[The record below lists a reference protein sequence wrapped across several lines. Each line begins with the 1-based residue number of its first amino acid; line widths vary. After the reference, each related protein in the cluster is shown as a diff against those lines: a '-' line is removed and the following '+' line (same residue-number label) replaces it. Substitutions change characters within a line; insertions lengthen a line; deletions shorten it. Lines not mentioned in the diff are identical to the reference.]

1 MAEQTIFQRVLEVA
15 PNEKGDGSSMTLLW
29 DGAEKCV
36 VEAMFQGSAV
46 STDVTPDRLVA
57 DIRELTKE
65 ACNGELQIVFR
76 DEALIAKL
84 EEYV

>member
-15 PNEKGDGSSMTLLW
+15 PNEKGAGSSMTLLW
-29 DGAEKCV
+29 DGAEKAV

-46 STDVTPDRLVA
+46 STDVTPDRLLA
-57 DIRELTKE
+57 DVKELTEE
-65 ACNGELQIVFR
+65 ACKGDLQIVFR